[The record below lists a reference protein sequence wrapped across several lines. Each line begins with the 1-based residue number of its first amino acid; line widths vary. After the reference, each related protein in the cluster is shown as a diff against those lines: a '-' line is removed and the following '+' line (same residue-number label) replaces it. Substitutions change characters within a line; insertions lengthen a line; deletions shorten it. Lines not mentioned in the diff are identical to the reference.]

1 MDSYLGA
8 VMIPA
13 EWGLRVF
20 RSPPQQGVPKL
31 EVGVV
36 PLPRRDGRHVLG
48 AEAKGGI
55 ARYWDLQAFVWY
67 HAGGMLTLNR
77 GMKRIRRTARGVEDV
92 AHRRG

>member
-1 MDSYLGA
+1 MPYI
-8 VMIPA
+8 V
-13 EWGLRVF
+13 E
-20 RSPPQQGVPKL
+20 
-31 EVGVV
+31 V
-36 PLPRRDGRHVLG
+36 PLLGVGIFPLARRDGRHVPG

>member
-1 MDSYLGA
+1 
-8 VMIPA
+8 MIPLGWNA
-13 EWGLRVF
+13 
-20 RSPPQQGVPKL
+20 RSLQMPPQHTVPVL
-31 EVGVV
+31 EGGIF
-36 PLPRRDGRHVLG
+36 PLARRDGRHVPG

-92 AHRRG
+92 AYRRG